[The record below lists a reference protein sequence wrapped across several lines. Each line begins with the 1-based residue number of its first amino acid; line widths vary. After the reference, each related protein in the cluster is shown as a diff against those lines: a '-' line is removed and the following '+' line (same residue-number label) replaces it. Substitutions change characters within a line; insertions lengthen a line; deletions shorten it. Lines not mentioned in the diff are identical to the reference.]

1 MARFRPHPAQLALAL
16 AVVANSVLPLG
27 GCAAAAQ
34 SAGQTST
41 SSEILAFAPS
51 NLDGAMRMLLAEP
64 SAPLR
69 EVSTETL
76 EALQAY
82 YAQTDYAPL
91 WVDMD
96 GLTQRGAALMT
107 ALAKAR
113 DAGASVL
120 QPIMAA
126 VDERRGASGRIARAE
141 LEILL
146 SAASAAGSSPVNGVE
161 TVGSTVLTAASSSA
175 PTK

>member
-1 MARFRPHPAQLALAL
+1 MARFRPHPAQLALA
-16 AVVANSVLPLG
+16 VVANSVLPLG
-27 GCAAAAQ
+27 ASAAAAQ

-41 SSEILAFAPS
+41 SSEILAFAPAI
-51 NLDGAMRMLLAEP
+51 LDGAMRMLLAEP

-69 EVSTETL
+69 GVSTQTL

-91 WVDMD
+91 WVGMD
-96 GLTQRGAALMT
+96 GLTQRGAAL
-107 ALAKAR
+107 AKAR
-113 DAGASVL
+113 DAGASAL

-126 VDERRGASGRIARAE
+126 VDERRGASGLIARAE

-161 TVGSTVLTAASSSA
+161 TVGSTMLTAASSSA